1 MPPVTVREH
10 ALRPRSIPGCLA
22 LFLVAIGWLARAAS
36 AAEVDYLAVRGSAFH
51 LAVDDLEGDGADEL
65 IYATY
70 DGWVRCADAATART
84 EHWAY
89 RIDHFPTAL
98 LVRAERRGAAPC
110 IFVAD
115 VDGRL
120 TALAADGR
128 ERWRWEAGLALHGV
142 AWVRLGGGRAALA
155 VGGLGKPLVLLDPDS
170 GRELARLPMQ
180 AFVQRLAAGDLD
192 GDGTDEIA
200 VADHRENLAL
210 CRWREGRLELI
221 SRAPLF
227 LGEEFKNW
235 ESPGGTFKVFSLA
248 LGDLDGDGRAEIVA
262 GDSYFNPQADR
273 KSTRLNSS
281 H

>member
-142 AWVRLGGGRAALA
+142 AWVRLGGGRAA
-155 VGGLGKPLVLLDPDS
+155 
-170 GRELARLPMQ
+170 Q
-180 AFVQRLAAGDLD
+180 
-192 GDGTDEIA
+192 I
-200 VADHRENLAL
+200 
-210 CRWREGRLELI
+210 
-221 SRAPLF
+221 
-227 LGEEFKNW
+227 
-235 ESPGGTFKVFSLA
+235 
-248 LGDLDGDGRAEIVA
+248 GRAHV
-262 GDSYFNPQADR
+262 
-273 KSTRLNSS
+273 
-281 H
+281 